1 MLFTH
6 FYLTQGQ
13 KIETWF
19 VSPASKEYFDVEP
32 TICLSKDWQ
41 KKYLVYLV
49 FTMEL

>member
-32 TICLSKDWQ
+32 TIFCQ
-41 KKYLVYLV
+41 KIDKKSI
-49 FTMEL
+49 